1 MDFYNQIFKRK
12 SFHLFSDPGRITLED
27 MEAIKAFSKS
37 VAPLYPDI
45 KISVKIVPESET
57 TCKRGAE
64 YCLLFYSEKKGE
76 YLRNIGYIGEQFDL
90 YFASRNIGALW
101 YGIGKPEQ
109 MSIDGL
115 DFVIMIAIS
124 KMEEGKFRKDMFRA
138 KRKPLDEIWSGE
150 MPEYSY
156 FCWTSVLSM
165 KEYLLKK
172 NYTMKMQMI
181 LLRK

>member
-109 MSIDGL
+109 MFIDGL
-115 DFVIMIAIS
+115 DFVIMPADKVLYYNRIDIGIFLFLLDICLEHEGISFKKELYNENADDSVEKVVIA
-124 KMEEGKFRKDMFRA
+124 KYKLA
-138 KRKPLDEIWSGE
+138 
-150 MPEYSY
+150 
-156 FCWTSVLSM
+156 
-165 KEYLLKK
+165 
-172 NYTMKMQMI
+172 
-181 LLRK
+181 